1 MSTDDTTAFLPWIQG
16 PWCESRTR
24 GSLRLVPFP
33 PRRRV
38 VQCLAVLG
46 RDVPLQRLWSLV
58 EQDEDLLG
66 IVEASVEAGW
76 VTWSPGEGRVGVVRA
91 VRADVIAAMTP
102 SEAEIAYRWAAR
114 WSQGATSLLH
124 RAAAVRGADEYLARR
139 LEAAAHRSGAQ
150 GQVGKAAE
158 LLSRA
163 ADISADTA
171 LAAGRETAST
181 VFALRAHDLA
191 RVRRSLSV
199 MRQDEYST
207 FRHALAGRLAVLE
220 NRIEEGASLLGE
232 ACRELRHAGGA
243 GSQDL
248 QAAVVQWAAHARWL
262 AGDPVER
269 IGQQLKELDA
279 PALRDPYWVGERQR
293 LEAVL
298 TSSAEGPAKG
308 LRALAAGSAVALSAS
323 AEVRGRSAV
332 TEAWLHLE
340 TGDLDRC
347 EAAASGALI
356 AVSLDETSHVA
367 EAVAT
372 IRGHALWLRG
382 AWKQAEV
389 CGRSAAR
396 SSSPLWRSR
405 GRALLALVAAS
416 RGVVQRNAAI
426 GGQEPETSVLGAAA
440 QLFTALVAAEATE
453 GTDGVGLLAAAEY
466 RLGREVLSGPL
477 LPWRKVELVRAATT
491 SGYTRLAA
499 TLITSMRADAHGAP
513 PWVQGCLSWMEALS
527 AARTGSRDSA
537 ARLYARV
544 DEVAAAFEATAP
556 WYYARYQADHAEF
569 LAAVGD
575 RRAAVDRLR
584 AARAVAD
591 RIGAKT
597 LVNRCATRLRT
608 LRVPMNADVFG
619 LTARETEVAEL
630 VSTGLTNGEVAGRL
644 FVTPA
649 AVAFHL
655 GNVYRKLG
663 VRSRYELR
671 RWWNERHAG

>member
-1 MSTDDTTAFLPWIQG
+1 M
-16 PWCESRTR
+16 
-24 GSLRLVPFP
+24 
-33 PRRRV
+33 
-38 VQCLAVLG
+38 
-46 RDVPLQRLWSLV
+46 
-58 EQDEDLLG
+58 
-66 IVEASVEAGW
+66 
-76 VTWSPGEGRVGVVRA
+76 
-91 VRADVIAAMTP
+91 
-102 SEAEIAYRWAAR
+102 
-114 WSQGATSLLH
+114 LH

-139 LEAAAHRSGAQ
+139 LEAAAHRLGTQ

-163 ADISADTA
+163 ADISGDTA

-191 RVRRSLSV
+191 RVRRLLSV

-220 NRIEEGASLLGE
+220 NRIEDGASLLGE
-232 ACRELRHAGGA
+232 ACRELRHARESGR
-243 GSQDL
+243 QDL

-262 AGDPVER
+262 AGDPVGR

-298 TSSAEGPAKG
+298 TSSTEGPATG
-308 LRALAAGSAVALSAS
+308 LRTLVAGSAVALSAS

-340 TGDLDRC
+340 TGDLDWC
-347 EAAASGALI
+347 EAAASSALI
-356 AVSLDETSHVA
+356 AVSLDEASHVA

-372 IRGHALWLRG
+372 IRGHILWLRG

-405 GRALLALVAAS
+405 GLALLAAS

-426 GGQEPETSVLGAAA
+426 GGQNAETSVLGAAA
-440 QLFTALVAAEATE
+440 ELFTALVAAEATK
-453 GTDGVGLLAAAEY
+453 GTDEVDLLAAVKY

-477 LPWRKVELVRAATT
+477 LLWRKVELVRAATT
-491 SGYTRLAA
+491 SGYTPLAA
-499 TLITSMRADAHGAP
+499 TLITSMRADGQGAP
-513 PWVQGCLSWMEALS
+513 PWVEGCLSWMEALS
-527 AARTGSRDSA
+527 AARTGSLDSA
-537 ARLYARV
+537 ARLYVRV

-575 RRAAVDRLR
+575 RRSAVDRLR

-591 RIGAKT
+591 RIVAKT

-630 VSTGLTNGEVAGRL
+630 VSTGLTNGEVAGRM

-671 RWWNERHAG
+671 RGWNERHAD